1 VVVNSAAMDGGRDL
15 PRGITMET
23 LDFSLTI
30 TTTTAVI
37 MDGGGGGRY
46 RQGRRMWTRGSSCL
60 QTTVTIHVEEGSGSL
75 RRMTARR
82 QDCWG
87 FLGET
92 ATVTRDT
99 MPRDTTA
106 TRDVQIITSNIPITT
121 SNIPITTRD
130 IQIITSNFQIITSN
144 IPITTSN
151 IQIIISNIPITTRDS
166 TITRD
171 STTITKDSTKA
182 PASAV
187 ASVNVHLIIL
197 RRINIIR
204 RKPNAQNMTGQED
217 GVTQPMI
224 VTVPMPDN
232 LPSKFCLIIFFI

>member
-1 VVVNSAAMDGGRDL
+1 MG
-15 PRGITMET
+15 
-23 LDFSLTI
+23 TI

-46 RQGRRMWTRGSSCL
+46 RQGRRMWTKGSSCR
-60 QTTVTIHVEEGSGSL
+60 QTTVTTHVEEGSGNL

-106 TRDVQIITSNIPITT
+106 IKVTTITTKDSTITSNIQIIT

-130 IQIITSNFQIITSN
+130 IQIITSN
-144 IPITTSN
+144 IPITS
-151 IQIIISNIPITTRDS
+151 RDS

-171 STTITKDSTKA
+171 STTITRDSTKA

-232 LPSKFCLIIFFI
+232 LPSIPITHGLTVLVDSMENNIMILAILQDY

>member
-1 VVVNSAAMDGGRDL
+1 MG
-15 PRGITMET
+15 
-23 LDFSLTI
+23 TI

-46 RQGRRMWTRGSSCL
+46 RQGRRMWTKGSSCR
-60 QTTVTIHVEEGSGSL
+60 QTTVTTHVEEGSGNL

-106 TRDVQIITSNIPITT
+106 IKVTTITTKDSTITSNIQIITSNIPITT
-121 SNIPITTRD
+121 RD
-130 IQIITSNFQIITSN
+130 IT
-144 IPITTSN
+144 
-151 IQIIISNIPITTRDS
+151 
-166 TITRD
+166 TITR
-171 STTITKDSTKA
+171 DSTKA

-204 RKPNAQNMTGQED
+204 RKPNAQNMTGQEN

-232 LPSKFCLIIFFI
+232 LPSIPITHGLTVLVDSMENNIMILAILQDY

>member
-1 VVVNSAAMDGGRDL
+1 MG
-15 PRGITMET
+15 
-23 LDFSLTI
+23 TI

-46 RQGRRMWTRGSSCL
+46 RQGRRMWTKGSSCR
-60 QTTVTIHVEEGSGSL
+60 QTTVTTHVEEGSGNL

-106 TRDVQIITSNIPITT
+106 TRDVQIITSNIPI
-121 SNIPITTRD
+121 
-130 IQIITSNFQIITSN
+130 ITSNFQIITSN
-144 IPITTSN
+144 IPIIT
-151 IQIIISNIPITTRDS
+151 SNIPITTRDS

-204 RKPNAQNMTGQED
+204 RKPNAQNMTGQEN

-232 LPSKFCLIIFFI
+232 LPSIPITHGLTVLVDSMENNIMILAILQDY